1 MSGVIAVLERHLGD
15 GYRIT
20 AVVVD
25 ERTPVSLWGRAVLDR
40 PGTLLELRDRVE
52 VELLDAQDYDFAL
65 KRVRVLGI

>member
-1 MSGVIAVLERHLGD
+1 MSGAIAVLERHLEE

-25 ERTPVSLWGRAVLDR
+25 EQTPVSLWGRAELDR
-40 PGTLLELRDRVE
+40 SGTLLELRDHVE

-65 KRVRVLGI
+65 KRVRVPGT